1 MADSQDERKRITE
14 ELARMRVSL
23 TDQTLLVR
31 RNLDVG
37 QHMSN
42 SLRKHSWGW
51 ISIAAIFGWIL
62 SRLPARKK
70 KIYIHAS
77 TAGKRPRES
86 VGIMTQIWKGIWS
99 IARPVLTAYLTK
111 KIGEKVKLAG
121 AKRA

>member
-1 MADSQDERKRITE
+1 MADPQDERKRIAE

-23 TDQTLLVR
+23 TDQTLLLR
-31 RNLDVG
+31 RKLDVG

-70 KIYIHAS
+70 KVYIHAS
-77 TAGKRPRES
+77 NSEKRTRKS
-86 VGIMTQIWKGIWS
+86 DGLITHMWKGIWS
-99 IARPVLTAYLTK
+99 IARPVLTAYLTM
-111 KIGEKVKLAG
+111 KIRQKTKFVG

>member
-1 MADSQDERKRITE
+1 MADPQDERKRIAD

-23 TDQTLLVR
+23 TDQTLLLR
-31 RNLDVG
+31 RHLDVG

-42 SLRKHSWGW
+42 SLRKHSWAW

-77 TAGKRPRES
+77 NSEKKSRNRNGLITD
-86 VGIMTQIWKGIWS
+86 IWKGIWS
-99 IARPVLTAYLTK
+99 IARPVVTAYITM
-111 KIGEKVKLAG
+111 KIREKAKLVG
-121 AKRA
+121 AKRG

>member
-1 MADSQDERKRITE
+1 MADSQDERKRITQ
-14 ELARMRVSL
+14 ELARTRISL
-23 TDQTLLVR
+23 TDQTLLLR

-51 ISIAAIFGWIL
+51 ISIAAVFGWIL

-70 KIYIHAS
+70 KIYIHTSNAE
-77 TAGKRPRES
+77 KRPRQS
-86 VGIMTQIWKGIWS
+86 AGAMTQVWKGIWS
-99 IARPVLTAYLTK
+99 IARPVLTAYLTR
-111 KIGEKVKLAG
+111 KIREKAKLVG

>member
-1 MADSQDERKRITE
+1 MADPQDERKRIAE
-14 ELARMRVSL
+14 ELARRRVSL
-23 TDQTLLVR
+23 ADQTLLLR

-70 KIYIHAS
+70 KIYIHAPNS
-77 TAGKRPRES
+77 EKRPRNS
-86 VGIMTQIWKGIWS
+86 NGLITHIWTGIWS
-99 IARPVLTAYLTK
+99 IARPVLTAYLTM
-111 KIGEKVKLAG
+111 KIRDKARSIG
-121 AKRA
+121 AKRG

>member
-1 MADSQDERKRITE
+1 MADSQDERKRIVG
-14 ELARMRVSL
+14 ELAQIRVSL
-23 TDQTLLVR
+23 TEQTLLLR

-51 ISIAAIFGWIL
+51 VSVAAIFGWIL

-70 KIYIHAS
+70 KIYINTSNAE
-77 TAGKRPRES
+77 KRPGERGG
-86 VGIMTQIWKGIWS
+86 VMKLIWKGIWS
-99 IARPVLTAYLTK
+99 VVKPVLTVYLTR
-111 KIGEKVKLAG
+111 KISEKAKLVG